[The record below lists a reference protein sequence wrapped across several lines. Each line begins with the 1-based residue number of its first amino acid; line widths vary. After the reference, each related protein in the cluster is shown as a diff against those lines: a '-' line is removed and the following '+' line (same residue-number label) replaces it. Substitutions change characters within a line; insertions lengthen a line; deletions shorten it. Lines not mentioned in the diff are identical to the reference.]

1 MKHKHKIIWSYNF
14 IKKLVDKFGDDK
26 VPRLGAALSFYTV
39 FSITPLLIIS
49 IYLVGFLYDPADVS
63 NEIFLQVEE
72 MVGKEASEL
81 IKSTVANASMSET
94 GTLATIIS
102 LITLVIGATAVFIQ
116 LQESLNIILRV
127 RQKKG
132 RGVKG
137 LIKDRLMSFIM
148 IIGSGIVILTFL
160 IISSLVAVLTNY
172 VGSLHA
178 FILEAIN
185 FLITF
190 VIIFALFT
198 LIYKILPDVHLSW
211 KDARAGAFFTTIFF
225 VLGKFLVGIYL
236 GNTSFASIYGAAGS
250 LAVLL
255 IWIYYSSQ
263 IVFLGAEL
271 TYFYA
276 TRYGKKIVPDI
287 DGELID

>member
-1 MKHKHKIIWSYNF
+1 MKKKIVGSYNF
-14 IKKLVDKFGDDK
+14 IKKVVDKFSDDQ

-49 IYLVGFLYDPADVS
+49 IYLVGFLYDPTDVS
-63 NEIFLQVEE
+63 NEIFIQVEE
-72 MVGKEASEL
+72 MVGKDASDL
-81 IKSTVANASMSET
+81 IKTTVQNASLSET
-94 GTLATIIS
+94 GPVATIIS
-102 LITLVIGATAVFIQ
+102 LITLIIGATAVFIQ

-132 RGVKG
+132 RGIKG
-137 LIKDRLMSFIM
+137 IIKDRVMSFIM
-148 IIGSGIVILTFL
+148 IIGSGVVIVIFL
-160 IISSLVAVLTNY
+160 IITSLVAILTNY

-178 FILEAIN
+178 LILEVIN

-190 VIIFALFT
+190 VIIFVLFT

-225 VLGKFLVGIYL
+225 VLGKILVGIYL
-236 GNTSFASIYGAAGS
+236 GKTSFGSIYGAAGS
-250 LAVLL
+250 LAILL

-263 IVFLGAEL
+263 VVFLGAEL

-276 TRYGKKIVPDI
+276 TRYGKKIIPDA